1 MLRPSFEPLVVGTG
15 VAVVDPIERH
25 RYALSTP
32 NPVSTKPIDGAR
44 FRAPVD
50 AAVAVDAREIALPSV
65 PIAHVTDD
73 SGTILT
79 EIEHFAYEEFPTGV
93 HTVELSAPI
102 KLYVR
107 VEGTLTVAAN
117 AERMRLHFGDGSD
130 VSVGARSHHERP
142 ATTVTTTGEPRDVM
156 RAVSTFASALKTT
169 SPERSY
175 PTLRGHPPALAPG
188 DALRIP
194 EGLEPPATGVEIALP
209 PDLGAV
215 YAAAPLA
222 YYLGATLVPGER
234 PAIRTDRGF
243 EHPLDS
249 DRGFES
255 ELKRVLE
262 GTFLLDCLVRTEGL
276 TPVDLHER
284 RALEPELDLDL
295 AALYDRSL
303 AARLETYLDV
313 PFDLLE
319 PHVPDWKRT
328 AYVEPVSASLETLP
342 YLVDDLALIRARRP
356 AEIATTPDEMGLP
369 TPPPSLFGASA
380 HEVGEGGHTDDGDAT
395 RSIADGA
402 GESSRY
408 VRPEPTDSLEATWVG
423 EGIPFGASKSL
434 LAAHRN
440 RFDREPSTE
449 DIAVTVVCNDAEMG
463 EERRTVVEEVYGS
476 REEVPFEVAVHRDTT
491 TDELRDLLAAR
502 TDFLHY
508 IGHVDDEGFECADG
522 RLDVR
527 ALDAVGVDAFLLNA
541 CWSYWQGVALIER
554 GAIAGITTLT
564 DVINVGAIGMG
575 KTLSRLLNAGFPMG
589 IALEIAAERSIVGDE
604 YIAIGEE
611 NLSIAQAGG
620 TIPQLYELERSGDEF
635 KVEIRTY
642 PAVTADIGSIYIPTI
657 KRNDEYY
664 LASGKIPRFILSRKE
679 VEQLFM
685 ADEAPI
691 RLGRKIRWSGRIDFD
706 EV

>member
-1 MLRPSFEPLVVGTG
+1 MLRPSFESLVVGTG

-65 PIAHVTDD
+65 PIAHVTDE

-107 VEGTLTVAAN
+107 VEGALTVAAD
-117 AERMRLHFGDGSD
+117 AERMRLQFGDGSD
-130 VSVGARSHHERP
+130 VSVGTRSHHERP

-249 DRGFES
+249 DRGFEG
-255 ELKRVLE
+255 ELERVLE

-303 AARLETYLDV
+303 AARLETYLGV

-369 TPPPSLFGASA
+369 TPPSLFGASA
-380 HEVGEGGHTDDGDAT
+380 HEAGEGGHTDDGDAT

-589 IALEIAAERSIVGDE
+589 NALSIAAGRNIVGDE
-604 YIAIGEE
+604 YIAIGESG
-611 NLSIAQAGG
+611 LSIAY
-620 TIPQLYELERSGDEF
+620 PRSRVPHICDIE
-635 KVEIRTY
+635 
-642 PAVTADIGSIYIPTI
+642 VTEG
-657 KRNDEYY
+657 N
-664 LASGKIPRFILSRKE
+664 
-679 VEQLFM
+679 
-685 ADEAPI
+685 I
-691 RLGRKIRWSGRIDFD
+691 RLGINTYTTMKLGMGGLFVPALQSNEHYYLISGDIPVFDVSKFELRQFFAPENVPALVDGKFRWSEDIDVGD
-706 EV
+706 L